1 MIKTNSLLTILTVLL
16 AATSSFAKTTMTVD
30 PSSKV
35 TWKGTK
41 KIGSA
46 HNGQIK
52 IQSGSVTFEKDQP
65 VGAEI
70 TIDMSSLSDDDL
82 TDKEM
87 NTKLVTHLKSGD
99 FFDAAK
105 YPTAKLNVT
114 KFTKNTDT
122 NYSLDGDL
130 TIKDATKPISL
141 INGAAKPIL
150 LKADLVKNGPDQKVV
165 KSVFTFDRTQ
175 FGLKYGSENFF
186 KNLGDKVI
194 NDQVEVSVELT
205 LKAEAKK

>member
-1 MIKTNSLLTILTVLL
+1 MIKTKSLLTVLTVLL
-16 AATSSFAKTTMTVD
+16 AATPSFPKTTMTVD

-46 HNGQIK
+46 HHGQIK
-52 IQSGSVTFEKDQP
+52 VQSGSVTFEKDQP

-70 TIDMSSLSDDDL
+70 TIDVSSLSDDDL

-99 FFDAAK
+99 FFDVAK
-105 YPTAKLNVT
+105 YPTAKLNV
-114 KFTKNTDT
+114 KKITKNSDT

-130 TIKDATKPISL
+130 TLKDATKPISL
-141 INGAAKPIL
+141 
-150 LKADLVKNGPDQKVV
+150 KADLIKNTPDQKVV